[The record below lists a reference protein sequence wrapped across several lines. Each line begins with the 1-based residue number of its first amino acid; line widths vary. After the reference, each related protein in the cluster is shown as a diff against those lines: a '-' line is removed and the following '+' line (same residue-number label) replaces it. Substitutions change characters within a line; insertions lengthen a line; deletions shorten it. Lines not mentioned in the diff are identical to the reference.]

1 MPSFTLL
8 TQAIITGLLAG
19 ALYGLLA
26 LGLSLSWGLLRLVN
40 LGHFAMALLSAY
52 LTWYCGTVLGV
63 PPWVSGP
70 LIVAV
75 FFAYGVG
82 LHWVFMRFG
91 VTEMA
96 SMLITFSIA
105 VIVESVI
112 QAIWTADFRRYST
125 PWSND
130 SIVIGPFFVPTLNLA
145 ACLMAALLAGATG
158 AWLRWTYVGKALRA
172 GAEDAPI
179 AAAFGINHRGLSY
192 LLSGLCAAYAAVAGI
207 FIALIA
213 TLAPSQIWAWIGVV
227 FAVVI
232 IGRVGNPV
240 GALLGGVLIGLCE
253 AVTMAIVNP
262 AWAPLVS
269 FSVLIGLLLA
279 KPKWI

>member
-1 MPSFTLL
+1 VPSLTLL
-8 TQAIITGLLAG
+8 SQAVITGVLAG

-52 LTWYCGTVLGV
+52 LTWYLGTQFGI
-63 PPWVSGP
+63 PPYLSGL

-75 FFAYGVG
+75 FFLYGVG

-91 VTEMA
+91 VAEMA

-105 VIVESVI
+105 VIVESAL
-112 QAIWTADFRRYST
+112 QFIWTADFRRYETAYAS
-125 PWSND
+125 S
-130 SIVIGPFFVPTLNLA
+130 SIVIGSLFVPTLNLLG
-145 ACLMAALLAGATG
+145 CLMAALLAGLTWS
-158 AWLRWTYVGKALRA
+158 WLRFTYVGKALRA

-179 AAAFGINHRGLSY
+179 AAAFGINHRVLSF
-192 LLSGLCAAYAAVAGI
+192 LLSGICAAYAGVAGV

-213 TLAPSQIWAWIGVV
+213 TLAPSEIWTWIGVV

-232 IGRVGNPV
+232 IGRLGNPI
-240 GALLGGVLIGLCE
+240 GALAGGILIGTCE
-253 AVTMAIVNP
+253 AITMAVVNP

-269 FSVLIGLLLA
+269 FSVLIVLLLFR
-279 KPKWI
+279 PRWI